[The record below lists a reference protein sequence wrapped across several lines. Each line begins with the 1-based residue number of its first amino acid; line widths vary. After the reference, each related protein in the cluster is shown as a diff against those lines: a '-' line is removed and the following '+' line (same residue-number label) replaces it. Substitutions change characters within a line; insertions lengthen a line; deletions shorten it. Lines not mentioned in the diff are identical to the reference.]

1 MQQTHFD
8 ANKDDICAMFGNHAF
23 EKFDEYIKREKITF
37 YDLKT
42 DLVFNWISTLNDKI
56 INRIN
61 FLLNTDSHFVYIGV
75 CNFIIMYEYWVRKGK
90 HFHIDND
97 LANMLVQTDVHKVK
111 SSLIKLP
118 FDSTYFTVPNDLVQ
132 IELTDDEG
140 ETAYTCYAEGAYV
153 SEIKDENNNTF
164 LRISMFNNVRNEK
177 NPEKKEGQISVKLL
191 LPINEREDVFNFLE
205 RHLDEMLPLPPTKDV
220 NDYYMKLHYRII
232 AKRFILLIVNSLLY
246 LQSDK
251 AVLEHVNVN
260 KNKIENK
267 KHKKKRSKRSADNS
281 YIRIGKKVTINPS
294 YKKVYEKLNT
304 LDSEDNNRNQYR
316 GQWIVRGH
324 WRNQPYGEGLSQRKL
339 IWIEPYV
346 KGIGELTET
355 QYTIK

>member
-1 MQQTHFD
+1 MMQQTHFD
-8 ANKDDICAMFGNHAF
+8 ANKADIYAMFGNLAF
-23 EKFDEYIKREKITF
+23 EKFDEYIKKEKIIF
-37 YDLKT
+37 YDLT
-42 DLVFNWISTLNDKI
+42 PDVVFNWISTLNDKV

-61 FLLNTDSHFVYIGV
+61 FMMNSDPHFTYIGI
-75 CNFIIMYEYWVRKGK
+75 CNFIIMYEYWIRKGK

-111 SSLIKLP
+111 SSSIKLP
-118 FDSTYFTVPNDLVQ
+118 FDSTYFTVPSDLVR
-132 IELTDDEG
+132 IEITDEG
-140 ETAYTCYAEGAYV
+140 EVVYRCYAEGAYV
-153 SEIKDENNNTF
+153 SSIKDGNDNTY
-164 LRISMFNNVRNEK
+164 LRISMFNNVKNEK
-177 NPEKKEGQISVKLL
+177 NPKEKEGQIGVNLL
-191 LPINEREDVFNFLE
+191 LPINETDDVFTVLE
-205 RHLDEMLPLPPTKDV
+205 RRLDEMLPLTPTKGMD
-220 NDYYMKLHYRII
+220 DYYIKRNYRVI
-232 AKRFILLIVNSLLY
+232 AKRFVLLIINSLLY

-251 AVLEHVNVN
+251 AVLESVNA
-260 KNKIENK
+260 NKIENK
-267 KHKKKRSKRSADNS
+267 KYKKKRSKRSADNS

-304 LDSEDNNRNQYR
+304 LDSEGNNRKQYR

-346 KGIGELTET
+346 KGIGELTEM

>member
-8 ANKDDICAMFGNHAF
+8 ANKDDIYAMFGNHAF
-23 EKFDEYIKREKITF
+23 ERFDEYIKKEKITF
-37 YDLKT
+37 YDLKP
-42 DLVFNWISTLNDKI
+42 DVVFNWISTLNDKI
-56 INRIN
+56 VNRIN
-61 FLLNTDSHFVYIGV
+61 FMMNSDPIFTFIGV
-75 CNFIIMYEYWVRKGK
+75 SNFVIMYEYWVRKGK

-97 LANMLVQTDVHKVK
+97 LANMLVQTDIHKVK
-111 SSLIKLP
+111 SSSIKLP
-118 FDSTYFTVPNDLVQ
+118 FDSTYFTVPNDLVH
-132 IELTDDEG
+132 IDLTDEG
-140 ETAYTCYAEGAYV
+140 EVIYSCYAEGAYV
-153 SEIKDENNNTF
+153 SEIRDEKNNTY
-164 LRISMFNNVRNEK
+164 LRISMLSNVKNKK
-177 NPEKKEGQISVKLL
+177 NPEKKDGQIGVNLL
-191 LPINEREDVFNFLE
+191 LPINETEDVFNFLE
-205 RHLDEMLPLPPTKDV
+205 RHLDEMFPLTPTKDV
-220 NDYYMKLHYRII
+220 NDYYIKQHYRII
-232 AKRFILLIVNSLLY
+232 AKRFILLIINSLLY

-267 KHKKKRSKRSADNS
+267 TSKKKRSKKNADNS

-304 LDSEDNNRNQYR
+304 LESEDNNRKQYR

-346 KGIGELTET
+346 KGIGELTEA